1 MTSRFPAATPGR
13 EPDVIAP
20 DGSEIRLLLATGR
33 ASMCHCTLP
42 AGRTTLAVRHRT
54 VEEIWFILGGTGE
67 VWRRDDSGEEVLGV
81 GPGTSL
87 TIPLGAEFQ
96 FRATGKE
103 ALIFVIATTPPWP
116 GAEEAVRVAD
126 HWPPDVRGKSPS
138 SPSAP

>member
-1 MTSRFPAATPGR
+1 MSTRFPTATLGAR
-13 EPDVIAP
+13 PDAIAP

-33 ASMCHCTLP
+33 ASVCHCTLP

-54 VEEIWFILGGTGE
+54 VEEIWFFLSGTGE
-67 VWRRDDSGEEVLGV
+67 VWRRDAAGEEVLGV

-87 TIPLGAEFQ
+87 AIPLGVEFQ
-96 FRATGKE
+96 FRALGDQSLT
-103 ALIFVIATTPPWP
+103 FVIATMPPWS

-126 HWPPDVRGKSPS
+126 HWPPDVRGESPS